1 MTLKK
6 LRSMTPEQRLKR
18 IAEIIWGVDQR
29 CCAADGPV
37 PPTLT
42 EMRQSE
48 IQEIYDLAIGYREI
62 DLKAGARK

>member
-1 MTLKK
+1 
-6 LRSMTPEQRLKR
+6 
-18 IAEIIWGVDQR
+18 
-29 CCAADGPV
+29 
-37 PPTLT
+37 LT